1 MDCSQGHTLV
11 ACSLRSQLGPMGQ
24 NEFVCDSGLRTL
36 DLRAPSRA
44 GANLHF
50 APGAARLAWHPA
62 EHSSVIVAS
71 PGGALQQ
78 LDARG
83 HFTAPEQLLIEPLA
97 EGGAQLLSF
106 AVSSTAQLIA
116 CGDSEGSIHI
126 CAATEVPVEELQVNQ
141 FSQHSELPDF
151 DEELPEQLGGTPAWE
166 EPVGRVPLPPHMD
179 DEPLASAWPAPTLG
193 RRGEAR
199 LSGEAFVRQSE
210 LPPPNQIAY
219 GSISVQ
225 FHPNAIGR
233 KRNELMPVL
242 PRRGGHRRH
251 DEEEEEGGR
260 EMPDRFA
267 RYRRLKI
274 KLGKFGLHED
284 FCFTDFNQTNELA
297 TLDNTVPNAYCN
309 PLLLVLYLLPW
320 TRAYC
325 LGALSQSQF
334 VLSDELGFLFH
345 MMDRSAGS
353 CCQPRNFQRALVQ
366 SREASA
372 LKLVDAVDLEGNVHA
387 GDSLP
392 DIVAKFSAFLLEQL
406 GKEAREAQKAEAT
419 NALEEPAAAAAAVA
433 AAAAAAVAAAAA
445 SAAAAPAEAKAE
457 ERGGKQRKLTLDEQV
472 ALQFAERLAIKEA
485 AAAATAAT
493 AAAAAAATAVAAA
506 AAAASASAAE
516 GATAGLPPT
525 VFEAVFDSAWH
536 ETLRNTSHL
545 PPWCGA
551 TACYLGRP
559 GRKASGLGCSAR
571 SGGAPQALRPQVLR
585 PSGPQAL
592 RPSGLNGSMGCRQ

>member
-1 MDCSQGHTLV
+1 MDCSQGHSVV
-11 ACSLRSQLGPMGQ
+11 ACALRSQLGPLGQ

-97 EGGAQLLSF
+97 EGGGQLLSF

-116 CGDSEGSIHI
+116 CGDSAGSIHV
-126 CAATEVPVEELQVNQ
+126 CAATQVPVEELQVNQ
-141 FSQHSELPDF
+141 FSQPSELPDF

-199 LSGEAFVRQSE
+199 LSGEAFVRQAE
-210 LPPPNQIAY
+210 LPPPNHIAY

-242 PRRGGHRRH
+242 PRSGRNRRH
-251 DEEEEEGGR
+251 DDDDEEGGR
-260 EMPDRFA
+260 EMPERFA

-274 KLGKFGLHED
+274 KLGKFGMHED
-284 FCFTDFNQTNELA
+284 FSFTDFNQTSELA

-309 PLLLVLYLLPW
+309 PLMLVLYLLPW

-325 LGALSQSQF
+325 LGSLSQSQF

-372 LKLVDAVDLEGNVHA
+372 LKLVDAVDLEGNVHV
-387 GDSLP
+387 GDALP
-392 DIVAKFSAFLLEQL
+392 DIFAKFTSFLLEQL
-406 GKEAREAQKAEAT
+406 GKEARDAQRAEAT
-419 NALEEPAAAAAAVA
+419 SALEEPAAAAAAA
-433 AAAAAAVAAAAA
+433 AAAEAAAAAAAAA

-485 AAAATAAT
+485 EAAAK
-493 AAAAAAATAVAAA
+493 AAAAAAAAAAEAVAAA
-506 AAAASASAAE
+506 AADSAAE
-516 GATAGLPPT
+516 GATAVPT

-536 ETLRNTSHL
+536 ETRRSTSQL
-545 PPWCGA
+545 PLWCAA
-551 TACYLGRP
+551 TVCYRGRP
-559 GRKASGLGCSAR
+559 GCTASALGCPAR
-571 SGGAPQALRPQVLR
+571 SLGARQARQDL
-585 PSGPQAL
+585 SGPSASQA
-592 RPSGLNGSMGCRQ
+592 

>member
-1 MDCSQGHTLV
+1 MDCSQGHSLV
-11 ACSLRSQLGPMGQ
+11 ACSLRSQLGPLGQ

-83 HFTAPEQLLIEPLA
+83 HFTAPEQLVIEPLA

-106 AVSSTAQLIA
+106 AVASTAQLIA

-274 KLGKFGLHED
+274 KLGKFGMHED
-284 FCFTDFNQTNELA
+284 FCFTDFNQTDELA

-372 LKLVDAVDLEGNVHA
+372 LKLVDAVDLEGNVHV

-433 AAAAAAVAAAAA
+433 AASEQLP
-445 SAAAAPAEAKAE
+445 SAATGE
-457 ERGGKQRKLTLDEQV
+457 EGSGRACGTRGGWVHSPPRS
-472 ALQFAERLAIKEA
+472 R
-485 AAAATAAT
+485 
-493 AAAAAAATAVAAA
+493 
-506 AAAASASAAE
+506 ASFS
-516 GATAGLPPT
+516 
-525 VFEAVFDSAWH
+525 
-536 ETLRNTSHL
+536 
-545 PPWCGA
+545 
-551 TACYLGRP
+551 
-559 GRKASGLGCSAR
+559 
-571 SGGAPQALRPQVLR
+571 
-585 PSGPQAL
+585 
-592 RPSGLNGSMGCRQ
+592 